1 MDLLA
6 ELAKLNLNSALLAG
20 VKTLVDEAH
29 SKDLKIQK
37 LATTCDLE
45 VLKNRELTTAR
56 DLEVL
61 KNQKLTLELAHLK
74 RLRFGVKSEALT
86 AEQKSL
92 FEDDTDQDL
101 AAIEAELETPVP
113 ETKPRTPRIRA
124 GRQPLP
130 EHLERI
136 EVRHEPETC
145 TCGQCQSNLVKI
157 GEDISEQLDIEP
169 ARFFVIRHIR
179 PQYACRSCET
189 VTAAPVEAA
198 VIDGGMA
205 APGLLAWVATSKY
218 LDHLPL
224 YRLEQIAARQ
234 QVTLARS
241 TLSEWIGRIG
251 FALEPLANRLAELL
265 RERASLHADET
276 PVQQLDP
283 GKGKTKRAYLWAYRS
298 NDLDGGPPMVIFDYQ
313 TSRSG
318 KHAADFLKDWRGTL
332 MVDDYSGYK
341 ALFAAGLAEQACWAH
356 ARRKFF
362 DLDAST
368 PKGHPVAAEILSRIA
383 RLYEIEAQARES
395 EPEERKALRKKEA
408 IPELQQLHERLTQI
422 RQTAAPGYGLAKAC
436 DYLLRRWES
445 FARYAET
452 GDLPIDNN
460 PVENAI
466 RPIALGKKNW
476 LFAGSERAGKRAAAI
491 QSLLA
496 TAKLNGT
503 EPAAWLKSTLEKLPT
518 CLNSQ
523 IDELLPIKR

>member
-1 MDLLA
+1 MDFLA
-6 ELAKLNLNSALLAG
+6 ELAKHNLDPALLDG
-20 VKTLVDEAH
+20 VKKLVGEAQA
-29 SKDLKIQK
+29 KDLKI
-37 LATTCDLE
+37 
-45 VLKNRELTTAR
+45 
-56 DLEVL
+56 
-61 KNQKLTLELAHLK
+61 QKLTLELAHYK
-74 RLRFGVKSEALT
+74 RVRFGIKSEALT
-86 AEQKSL
+86 AEQKNL

-101 AAIEAELETPVP
+101 AAIEAQLETSAI
-113 ETKPRTPRIRA
+113 ETTVRTPRIRA

-145 TCGQCQSNLVKI
+145 TCGQCRSDLVKI

-179 PQYACRSCET
+179 PQYACRRCET
-189 VTAAPVEAA
+189 VTAAPVDPA

-234 QVTLARS
+234 DVTLARS

-283 GKGKTKRAYLWAYRS
+283 GKGKTRRAYLWAYRS
-298 NDLDGGPPMVIFDYQ
+298 NDLEGGPPMVVFDYQ

-318 KHAADFLKDWRGTL
+318 KHAAAFLDGWSGTL

-356 ARRKFF
+356 AQRKFF
-362 DLDAST
+362 DLDAGT
-368 PKGHPVAAEILSRIA
+368 PKGHPVAAEILGRIA

-395 EPEERKALRKKEA
+395 TLEERKALREKQA
-408 IPELQQLHERLTQI
+408 QPELQQLHARLTEI
-422 RQTAAPGYGLAKAC
+422 RQKAAPGYGLAKAC

-445 FARYAET
+445 FARYART

-476 LFAGSERAGKRAAAI
+476 LFAGSERAGRRAAAI

-496 TAKLNGT
+496 TAKLNDF